1 MAIKSSIDGVEV
13 ILEGEALA
21 AFEAQ
26 RKKDIEEAAN
36 QKAALEAKIA
46 ARNAILD
53 KLGLTPDEA
62 KLLLG

>member
-36 QKAALEAKIA
+36 QKAALEAKLA
-46 ARNAILD
+46 ARHAILD

-62 KLLLG
+62 KLLIG